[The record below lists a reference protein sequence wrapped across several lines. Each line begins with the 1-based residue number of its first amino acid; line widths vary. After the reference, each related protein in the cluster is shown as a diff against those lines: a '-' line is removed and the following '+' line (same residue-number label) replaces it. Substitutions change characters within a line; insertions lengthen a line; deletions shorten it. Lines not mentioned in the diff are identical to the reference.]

1 MDVPLT
7 SGNAELLDETPE
19 NAAEQSPY
27 DWPTFTFPD
36 RA

>member
-7 SGNAELLDETPE
+7 SSDTELREETPD
-19 NAAEQSPY
+19 NTAEQNPY